1 MKHCTCSIVS
11 TANINGAL
19 IIILVNIRV
28 CTAPHVAYA
37 SIELEMEKCLASVD
51 FSEFGHDKSLDRGVV
66 IDDNDSGSESCEET
80 RKMVLKQNRKG
91 KKSGGFQSMGK
102 CVSVRLQE
110 VNIIYSVLISGLSYA
125 VFSAV
130 MKKGYRVPTPIQR
143 KVRNFGSHNDRLS
156 ITIFM
161 LCNK

>member
-1 MKHCTCSIVS
+1 M
-11 TANINGAL
+11 
-19 IIILVNIRV
+19 
-28 CTAPHVAYA
+28 AYA